1 VTAIDGD
8 GLLKKLD
15 NATKSFLYVL
25 FTMQLLSADY
35 PADAIIDYQ
44 LNKVTGNSI
53 DMFDNNLD
61 LLAFPEL
68 FPTGTNGIKDI
79 LREVKIGTSAY
90 IKSRLLNKDSNSVL
104 TSITF
109 STVSRRKRSVTCATV
124 SDICCER

>member
-1 VTAIDGD
+1 MTASDGD

-53 DMFDNNLD
+53 DKFDNNLD

-68 FPTGTNGIKDI
+68 FPTGTSGTKDI

-109 STVSRRKRSVTCATV
+109 STVSRRKRSVTCAAV